1 MLRTEEEMAPM
12 VTLTRKISSQNAEVV
27 SVSAGPYSDS
37 DGDTVD
43 HWSEALV
50 QAVIQDPRNIE
61 QFAGQPIAHS
71 VFEQV
76 LEEQPDNLRLL
87 FKVARSAQHPSC
99 LTHLVDHAIV
109 TGRAD
114 ALVYLFMRLRSPW
127 HDESVVANQ
136 LIRLLRPAKP
146 WVAQHLLCAA
156 SPAGDLWFAEALD
169 VDAVWRCAIRGHI
182 ARGDYRRAYDCLILA
197 GRGLMVHRQDQ
208 TYCQLSQQKREY
220 LADVKDFRK
229 NDDLFWPTYVRAKR
243 FGRLVRDVWQAHR
256 QAGLLPEIPPEGY
269 RGKDAVEINVI
280 ARNNERHAYL
290 PSRRRVPHRGL
301 IARFSDLKTVKKEYL
316 FGFPFV
322 WRPKIQDAV
331 LRAEGAMLQ
340 QLILHWLPRIVG
352 KDRSQ
357 DPGRSKAKAKYLIMD
372 RDTIKR

>member
-1 MLRTEEEMAPM
+1 MLRTEEVM
-12 VTLTRKISSQNAEVV
+12 VTMVTVTRKISSQNAEVMPA
-27 SVSAGPYSDS
+27 SAGPYSDS
-37 DGDTVD
+37 DGDTID

-61 QFAGQPIAHS
+61 QFAGQPIAYS

-87 FKVARSAQHPSC
+87 FSVARSARHPAC
-99 LTHLVDHAIV
+99 LTQLVDHAIA
-109 TGRAD
+109 TGRTD

-127 HDESVVANQ
+127 HDESAVANQ
-136 LIRLLRPAKP
+136 LIRLLRLAKP

-156 SPAGDLWFAEALD
+156 SPNGKLWFTESLD

-182 ARGDYRRAYDCLILA
+182 ARGDYRSAYDCLILA
-197 GRGLMVHRQDQ
+197 GRGLMAHRQDQ
-208 TYCQLSQQKREY
+208 TYCQLPQQKREY
-220 LADVKDFRK
+220 LTDVKDFRK
-229 NDDLFWPTYVRAKR
+229 NDDLFWPTYVRARR
-243 FGRLVRDVWQAHR
+243 FGRLVRDVWEAHK
-256 QAGLLPEIPPEGY
+256 QAGLISDIPPDGY
-269 RGKDAVEINVI
+269 SGKDAVEINVI
-280 ARNNERHAYL
+280 ARNNAGHAYL

-322 WRPKIQDAV
+322 WRPKIQGAV

-340 QLILHWLPRIVG
+340 QLILYWLPRVVG
-352 KDRSQ
+352 KDWVNEPDRN
-357 DPGRSKAKAKYLIMD
+357 KARGKYLIVD
-372 RDTIKR
+372 RDSIKR